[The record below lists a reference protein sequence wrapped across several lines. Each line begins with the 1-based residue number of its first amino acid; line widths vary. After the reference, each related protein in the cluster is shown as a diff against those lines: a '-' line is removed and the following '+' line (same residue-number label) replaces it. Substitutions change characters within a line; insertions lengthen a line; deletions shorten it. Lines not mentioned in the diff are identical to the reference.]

1 MEKIMTAMW
10 IDGENLNVGEI
21 GFLVE
26 ISNAIKGSERHE
38 LRNRP
43 PRTNQ
48 SHEDRPRG
56 WCGTWNDNSTNG
68 CGVWKVTRTAK
79 NGRAQIVEVT
89 DRDALVAF
97 LDEYGFPELLDE
109 CLPASA

>member
-1 MEKIMTAMW
+1 MTTMW
-10 IDGENLNVGEI
+10 IDGEELNQGDH

-26 ISNAIKGSERHE
+26 ISNSVKGSERHE

-48 SHEDRPRG
+48 SHEYRING
-56 WCGTWNDNSTNG
+56 WCGTYNDTATYG
-68 CGVWKVTRTAK
+68 RGVWKVVRVAK

-89 DRDALVAF
+89 DREELEAF
-97 LDEYGFPELLDE
+97 LDEYGFPELIE
-109 CLPASA
+109 QCLITQ